1 MTDAVFALVL
11 GVLLLG
17 AVVVGARLKRVAG
30 TAPQRVLTFE
40 EVGYLGGGPVR
51 AVEVALA
58 SLVGQN
64 RVRVSGG
71 GVVAVDLPEE
81 REEPSAL
88 AAELLAG
95 LDRPR
100 GVGELLVGAAASGPA
115 RAIGREL
122 VRAGL
127 LVPPRAR
134 LRRAALAVAPLLVPA
149 ALSVVR
155 LGAVGVV
162 GLVLTGV
169 AAVVLLLGAPPVLTR
184 AGSRALADATAGLA
198 PVGPAEVAARF
209 GLAAAVRG
217 SVREAPREQPGT
229 RAETAVFDGE
239 RAEPI
244 GEPETSH
251 GQLPRR
257 RRPVEVEPQRWQR
270 GSGLLAAGGWFVG
283 GWLAAEWVED
293 WDGDFGGGGD
303 AG

>member
-30 TAPQRVLTFE
+30 TPPRRAPTFE
-40 EVGYLGGGPVR
+40 EVGYLAGGPVR
-51 AVEVALA
+51 AAEVALA
-58 SLVGQN
+58 SLVAQN
-64 RVRVSGG
+64 RARVSGG
-71 GVVAVDLPEE
+71 RAAAVGTPEE
-81 REEPSAL
+81 REEPTAL
-88 AAELLAG
+88 AAELLGALG
-95 LDRPR
+95 DRPR
-100 GVGELLVGAAASGPA
+100 GLDELLLGAASSAPA

-122 VRAGL
+122 VRGGL

-134 LRRAALAVAPLLVPA
+134 LRRAALSVVPLVVPA
-149 ALSVVR
+149 ALSAFR

-162 GLVLTGV
+162 GLALTGV

-198 PVGPAEVAARF
+198 PVDAAELAARF
-209 GLAAAVRG
+209 GLASAVRG
-217 SVREAPREQPGT
+217 SVREAPGEQPVT

-244 GEPETSH
+244 GEPETS
-251 GQLPRR
+251 QVRLPRR
-257 RRPVEVEPQRWQR
+257 GRPVEVEPLRWQR

-293 WDGDFGGGGD
+293 WDGDFGGD

>member
-17 AVVVGARLKRVAG
+17 ALVVGARLKRVAG
-30 TAPQRVLTFE
+30 TAPRRALTFE
-40 EVGYLGGGPVR
+40 EVGYLAGGPVR
-51 AVEVALA
+51 AAEVALA
-58 SLVGQN
+58 SLVAQN
-64 RVRVSGG
+64 RARVSGG
-71 GVVAVDLPEE
+71 RAVAVGTPEE
-81 REEPSAL
+81 REEPTAL
-88 AAELLAG
+88 AAELLGALG
-95 LDRPR
+95 DRPR
-100 GVGELLVGAAASGPA
+100 GLDGLLLGAASSAPA
-115 RAIGREL
+115 RAVGRGL
-122 VRAGL
+122 VRGGL

-134 LRRAALAVAPLLVPA
+134 LRRAALSVAPLVVPA
-149 ALSVVR
+149 ALSVVL

-162 GLVLTGV
+162 GLALTGV

-198 PVGPAEVAARF
+198 PVDAAELAARF
-209 GLAAAVRG
+209 GLASAVRG
-217 SVREAPREQPGT
+217 SVREAPREPPVA

-244 GEPETSH
+244 GEPETS
-251 GQLPRR
+251 QVRLPWR
-257 RRPVEVEPQRWQR
+257 RRPVEVEPLRWQR

-293 WDGDFGGGGD
+293 WDGDFGGD